1 MQQPVPL
8 SAAQACASQ
17 KQYSQLA
24 CGPDGSL
31 YWLETQPEHQ
41 GRTALCHY
49 RADTGSTVL
58 TPPAFNVRS
67 RVHEYG
73 GACWCL
79 LDQALV
85 FVNNDD
91 QQLWTQPLAAD
102 SEPQQ
107 LTDQP
112 RSRFAAPVWDS
123 RRNRLLAVQEIHQEN
138 GVENQLVAISL
149 ADGSVSIVHHGHDF
163 YGQPALSGDGKQLSW
178 VSWDHPHQPWT
189 ETLLYH
195 ARLDIHGKPETIQ
208 IVAGT
213 EQAESITQP
222 HFDPQ
227 QQLIAI
233 SDRNGDWQP
242 WRYTCADQA
251 LLTTQVPL
259 TQQPGEYSPAPWQL
273 GNCNLRWLSAEH
285 WIGASHRQG
294 SAQLTLYSVDGPQT
308 LTQSFSQISELA
320 HHGGNLYAVAASP
333 TALPQVVQFNL
344 SNGQCNALTQSPL
357 QLSDPALPVALEIPL
372 PRTQPAEQR
381 TNPPCC
387 YGYFY
392 RPAGKQQ
399 PPPLLITL
407 HGGPTATSYPVLK
420 PALQFWTDRGFA
432 VLELNYRGST
442 GYGRDYR
449 LQLQHNWGVSDID
462 DANAA
467 IDWLASQ
474 GWINPAQVFIRGGS
488 AGGYTSLAALVNN
501 PRYRAA
507 ACHYG
512 ISDLNLLARHT
523 HKFESRYLDWLIGDV
538 KQHQARYL
546 ARSPLHNIEQI
557 NTPVIFFQGLQD
569 KVVPPEQT
577 EQMARSLQQRG
588 IKSEYHSFENEGH
601 GFRQPENQ
609 QQVLEWELAFYQRY
623 L

>member
-17 KQYSQLA
+17 KQYSQLTCDRA
-24 CGPDGSL
+24 GQL
-31 YWLETQPEHQ
+31 YWLESQPEHQ
-41 GRTALCHY
+41 GRMALCRY
-49 RADTGSTVL
+49 QPGKGPQTL
-58 TPPAFNVRS
+58 TPAGFNVRS

-91 QQLWTQPLAAD
+91 QQLWRQPLTAD

-112 RSRFAAPVWDS
+112 RSRFAAPVWDNH
-123 RRNRLLAVQEIHQEN
+123 RNRLLAVQEVHQGN

-149 ADGSVSIVHHGHDF
+149 ADGSVSIMHHGHDF
-163 YGQPALSGDGKQLSW
+163 YGQPALSSDGQQLSW

-195 ARLDIHGKPETIQ
+195 ARLDLSGSLQAVQ
-208 IVAGT
+208 IMAGT

-242 WRYTCADQA
+242 WRFTD
-251 LLTTQVPL
+251 TTQAALQPAQPL
-259 TQQPGEYSPAPWQL
+259 TEQPGEYSPAPWQL
-273 GNCNLRWLSAEH
+273 GNSNLRWLSAEH

-294 SAQLTLYSVDGPQT
+294 KAQLILHSEGQPQPLAHDFT
-308 LTQSFSQISELA
+308 QISELA

-344 SNGQCNALTQSPL
+344 SNGQCSTLVQSPL
-357 QLSDPALPVALEIPL
+357 PLSNPTLPVALEIPL
-372 PRTQPAEQR
+372 PQTQPANQ
-381 TNPPCC
+381 PCC

-392 RPAGKQQ
+392 NPTNSQQ

-420 PALQFWTDRGFA
+420 PALQFWTDHGFA

-449 LQLQHNWGVSDID
+449 LLLQHNWGISDIE

-467 IDWLASQ
+467 IDWLADQ
-474 GWINPAQVFIRGGS
+474 GRIDPRRVFIRGGS

-538 KQHQARYL
+538 HPHQHRYQ
-546 ARSPLHNIEQI
+546 ARSPLNNIEQI

-569 KVVPPEQT
+569 NVVPPEQT

-588 IKSEYHSFENEGH
+588 INSEYHSFDNEGH
-601 GFRQPENQ
+601 GFRQPQNQ
-609 QQVLEWELAFYQRY
+609 QQVLEWELAFYQQY